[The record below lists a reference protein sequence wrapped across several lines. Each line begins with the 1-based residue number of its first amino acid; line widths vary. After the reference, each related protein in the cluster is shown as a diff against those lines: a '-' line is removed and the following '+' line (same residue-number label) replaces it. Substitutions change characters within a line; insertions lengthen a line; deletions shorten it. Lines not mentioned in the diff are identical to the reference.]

1 MTIKKLTVAAAIAV
15 GIATCSLNQ
24 AMAACP
30 CAIPETPAPCA
41 EPLPVVTGPACPCE
55 TVKPNTC
62 NKCKKALPDCDCK
75 KPDPCLDPCDKP
87 CDPCEKPKKSDCGCP
102 DEISCDKP
110 AEPACAICPQTGKPD
125 RKDMKQVYGYPN
137 AIYGTNNYVGQPAN
151 SIFSTDTPL
160 AGTPRILSSNVNGA
174 TVATDG
180 QITGAA
186 TQMPCLNEAP
196 TRHNGIPIDRNER
209 LMDGNNCPIDFQSTN
224 SIDAVRKSFVPYEI
238 PNQIMQTTGAAAN
251 LGGCQFPDVP
261 NGFWAA
267 CDIDK
272 LAIIDVVVC

>member
-30 CAIPETPAPCA
+30 CEQPMPTVTGPACPCEEA
-41 EPLPVVTGPACPCE
+41 LPVVTGPACPCE
-55 TVKPNTC
+55 TKTPC
-62 NKCKKALPDCDCK
+62 PKCKKALPDCECEK
-75 KPDPCLDPCDKP
+75 KDPCPPDP
-87 CDPCEKPKKSDCGCP
+87 CDPCEKQKSDCGCP
-102 DEISCDKP
+102 DEISCDDP
-110 AEPACAICPQTGKPD
+110 PEPACAVCPGTGKPD

-160 AGTPRILSSNVNGA
+160 AGTPRTLSSNVNGV

-186 TQMPCLNEAP
+186 SE
-196 TRHNGIPIDRNER
+196 
-209 LMDGNNCPIDFQSTN
+209 
-224 SIDAVRKSFVPYEI
+224 
-238 PNQIMQTTGAAAN
+238 
-251 LGGCQFPDVP
+251 
-261 NGFWAA
+261 
-267 CDIDK
+267 
-272 LAIIDVVVC
+272 

>member
-30 CAIPETPAPCA
+30 CEQPMPTVTGPACPCEEA
-41 EPLPVVTGPACPCE
+41 LPVVTGPACPCE
-55 TVKPNTC
+55 TKTPC
-62 NKCKKALPDCDCK
+62 PKCKKALPDCECEK
-75 KPDPCLDPCDKP
+75 KDPCPPDP
-87 CDPCEKPKKSDCGCP
+87 CDPCEKQKSDCGCP
-102 DEISCDKP
+102 DEISCDDP
-110 AEPACAICPQTGKPD
+110 PEPACAVCPGTGKPD

-160 AGTPRILSSNVNGA
+160 AGTPRTLSSNVNGV

-186 TQMPCLNEAP
+186 SELPCLNEDP
-196 TRHNGIPIDRNER
+196 TRHNGIPIERNER
-209 LMDGNNCPIDFQSTN
+209 LMDGNNCPIDIQTEN
-224 SIDAVRKSFVPYEI
+224 SIDAVRKSFHHVCFR
-238 PNQIMQTTGAAAN
+238 MFRTTTGHPATLTN
-251 LGGCQFPDVP
+251 
-261 NGFWAA
+261 
-267 CDIDK
+267 
-272 LAIIDVVVC
+272 